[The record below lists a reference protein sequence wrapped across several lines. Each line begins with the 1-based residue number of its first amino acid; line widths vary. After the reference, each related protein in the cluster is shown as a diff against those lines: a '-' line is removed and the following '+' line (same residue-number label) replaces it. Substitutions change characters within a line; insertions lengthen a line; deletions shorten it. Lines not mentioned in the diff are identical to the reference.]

1 MVIEY
6 TGLNLHQI
14 NDLDLDVYLY
24 YYRDAFIHKMNQT
37 EEGRKY
43 LEDAYF
49 YKQTKPDRGRL
60 REKFGTKKK

>member
-6 TGLNLHQI
+6 TGLNLRQI
-14 NDLDLDVYLY
+14 NEMDLDEYLY
-24 YYRDAFIHKMNQT
+24 YFREAFIHKMNQT
-37 EEGRKY
+37 DEGRKY

-60 REKFGTKKK
+60 REKFGKKKK